1 MATDKFGT
9 ALRAA
14 LKDPAVAARMV
25 ELGGDIVPEAK
36 QTPKGCAAG
45 SSQRSDK
52 WGALTR
58 AAGQCAD

>member
-36 QTPKGCAAG
+36 QTPKGL
-45 SSQRSDK
+45 RSWLK
-52 WGALTR
+52 PEIRQVGR
-58 AAGQCAD
+58 ADPRRRAMR